1 MSEVK
6 YTLPTGTRPK
16 LTPDEERIVNLVAKS
31 HGEEWAMEHL
41 ELILDEARSVG
52 YLPEN

>member
-1 MSEVK
+1 MNEVK

-31 HGEEWAMEHL
+31 HGEE
-41 ELILDEARSVG
+41 
-52 YLPEN
+52 